1 MIPDALDRDL
11 VREAR
16 RGSQPAFARL
26 VARHQQAV
34 RSFLRR
40 VCADPHEADD
50 LAQETF
56 LAAWER
62 LGSIRQDES
71 VKSWLCGVAY
81 RKSLTYRR
89 GRARGAARDAAW
101 LAEDDR
107 AAGISAE
114 DRLGLAEAMQAL
126 PLDQRAAVAL
136 CLAGGF
142 SHGEAASALGLPLGT
157 VKSYVERGRA
167 KLLAR
172 LETGHE

>member
-1 MIPDALDRDL
+1 MNPGELDRDL

-16 RGSQPAFARL
+16 RGSQPAFGRL

-34 RSFLRR
+34 RTFLRR
-40 VCADPHEADD
+40 ICADPQDADD
-50 LAQETF
+50 LAQEAF

-62 LGSIRQDES
+62 LGALKQDES
-71 VKSWLCGVAY
+71 VRGWLCGIAY
-81 RKSLTYRR
+81 RKSLTWRR
-89 GRARGAARDAAW
+89 GRARAGARDAAW
-101 LAEDDR
+101 LTQAEPAER
-107 AAGISAE
+107 IGAE
-114 DRLGLAEAMQAL
+114 DRMALAEAMQSL
-126 PLDQRAAVAL
+126 PGDQRAAVAL

>member
-1 MIPDALDRDL
+1 MSDALDRDL

-34 RSFLRR
+34 RGFLRR
-40 VCADPHEADD
+40 VCADAAEAED

-56 LAAWER
+56 LFAWER
-62 LGSIRQDES
+62 LGSIRRDES
-71 VKSWLCGVAY
+71 LRSWLCGIAY
-81 RKSLTYRR
+81 RKSLTWRR
-89 GRARGAARDAAW
+89 GRARAGARDAAW
-101 LAEDDR
+101 LAE
-107 AAGISAE
+107 AEAPASLSAE
-114 DRLGLAEAMQAL
+114 DRLGLAEAMHAL
-126 PLDQRAAVAL
+126 PPDQRAAVAL

-142 SHGEAASALGLPLGT
+142 SHGEAAAALGLPLGT

-167 KLLAR
+167 RLLAR